1 MTQLCR
7 DRGRRGISLIF
18 TAISL
23 VFIIPLVGL
32 VIDAGVLYTVKT
44 KLQMAVDAGA
54 LAAARALS
62 RGLDGAS
69 QQASARTT
77 ARAYVLV
84 NFPTGYFN
92 IASPVVPDNAIVID
106 ESVTNQRSVTV
117 TAGVTVPLYFM
128 RWLGTNTTGVNA
140 TATAVRRDVNV
151 VIVMDRSGS
160 LANSGSCDPLKAAAV
175 NFVGRFSNGRDNIG
189 LVTFASS
196 SMNDFPAATNFGTAS
211 PTVPTI
217 LNSIT
222 CTGGTNSAQGLY
234 QGYSQLATLQQPNAL
249 NVILFF
255 TDGYPTAITALFPIQ
270 AGSSCTSKT
279 AKTAALSFGGTSP
292 WGLMNQVAT
301 AQPMS
306 SDLTIGPP
314 GNTAGCAYASSWN
327 SSATNV
333 GNDIQ
338 SIPKAD
344 IYGNA
349 MNTNYQPVTYTDGTH
364 TSMTVDWLTIQNA
377 SVNAADSMGFR
388 IRSGA
393 TVPAGVGI
401 PNVHVYCIGLGNSG
415 GVPDD
420 FLERVANDARASN
433 YDSTKPTGFYIYSPT
448 AADLT
453 DAFDR
458 IASEIL
464 HLSK

>member
-1 MTQLCR
+1 MTHR
-7 DRGRRGISLIF
+7 PRNRGIALIF
-18 TAISL
+18 TALAL

-32 VIDAGVLYTVKT
+32 VVDAGVLYTVKT
-44 KLQMAVDAGA
+44 KLQMAVDAGS

-69 QQASARTT
+69 QQASARST
-77 ARAYVLV
+77 ARSYVLV
-84 NFPTGYFN
+84 NFPSGYFN
-92 IASPVVPDNAIVID
+92 IAAPVVPDSAIVID

-117 TAGVTVPLYFM
+117 TAGVSVPLYFM
-128 RWLGTNTTGVNA
+128 RWLGTNATGVNA

-175 NFVGRFSNGRDNIG
+175 NFVGRFSNGRDNVG
-189 LVTFASS
+189 LVTFATS
-196 SMNDFPAATNFGTAS
+196 SMNDFPAGTNFGTAS
-211 PTVPTI
+211 PPVTGI

-234 QGYSQLATLQQPNAL
+234 QGYSQLVTLQQPNAL

-255 TDGYPTAITALFPIQ
+255 TDGYPTAMTGLFPIK
-270 AGSSCTSKT
+270 AGSSCTSKA
-279 AKTAALSFGGTSP
+279 AKTAVLSFGGNSP
-292 WGLMNQVAT
+292 FGLMYQVAT
-301 AQPMS
+301 AQPMA
-306 SDLTIGPP
+306 SDLAIGPP
-314 GNTAGCAYASSWN
+314 GNTAGCSYASSWFSN
-327 SSATNV
+327 ATSV
-333 GNDIQ
+333 TSDVQ
-338 SIPKAD
+338 SIPAAD

-364 TSMTVDWLTIQNA
+364 TTMTVDWLTIQNA

-388 IRSGA
+388 IRAGN
-393 TVPAGVGI
+393 TVPAGTGI

-420 FLERVANDARASN
+420 FLERVSNDARASN
-433 YDSTKPTGFYIYSPT
+433 YDSTRPTGFYIYSPT